1 MEKRLII
8 AIILAVIILVT
19 YQLLFMKSTPPSQTK
34 PGEAKEGKPS
44 TAGGGRVGSAAP
56 SPEAKTGETL
66 KKESPV
72 SVPAPAPLPAV
83 PITQATR
90 VETVVET
97 DLYRAVLDNR
107 GGVLKRF
114 VLKRY
119 RENHSGGV
127 ELVPTIIPA
136 EVGTFLSVSIPGNS
150 ELAKEINQL
159 VFEVKKT
166 PVQVAQGRGIQ
177 VRFVFNRSD
186 LQAVKTITF
195 WTDQP
200 YQATAECSI
209 QSQGRRLDKA
219 YLRLGPGL
227 TDHDLA
233 PKQYVIPPQI
243 VTFSGSS
250 ADILEGKK
258 INDSNSGQKKLQ
270 GSWNWGGIET
280 KFFAALAIPRGSVT
294 DLIAQNDVWTVP
306 GKDQKAEESV
316 KANLVSLWVPIQP
329 ESPLDLYMGPKSYE
343 TLSSIREDLTKT
355 IDYGWF
361 AIIVKPLYY
370 ALKWVHKYIVNWGVS
385 IIVLTFFITLAL
397 FPIRYMQMKNMRDM
411 QKIQPQM
418 KAIQNKYKN
427 LKSAE
432 DRQRMNQEM
441 SQLWRE
447 AGVNP
452 AAGCL
457 PMVAQIPFLIAFYN
471 LIDKSIELWR
481 QPFMLWIRDLSA
493 PDPYY
498 VTPVLM
504 GLTMILQM
512 KQTPPTPGQDSR
524 MQKQMMYIMPVV
536 LTIFFLNMSSGL
548 VVYFLFSN
556 VFSWGM
562 QKLYEMIVPN
572 TAAAT
577 PAPKKDKKK
586 KAL

>member
-8 AIILAVIILVT
+8 AIILSVVILVT
-19 YQLLFMKSTPPSQTK
+19 YQLLFMKPSPPAQTK
-34 PGEAKEGKPS
+34 PGDAKAAEPS
-44 TAGGGRVGSAAP
+44 PSGGGASKGEAP
-56 SPEAKTGETL
+56 PPEAKADDTRKKETL
-66 KKESPV
+66 TP
-72 SVPAPAPLPAV
+72 PPAPLPEL
-83 PITQATR
+83 PTTQAAR
-90 VETVVET
+90 IDTVVDT

-107 GGVLKRF
+107 GGTLKRF

-119 RENHSGGV
+119 HDNHKGGV
-127 ELVPTIIPA
+127 ELVPTIIPP
-136 EVGTFLSVSIPGNS
+136 EVGTFLSVSTPGNAD
-150 ELAKEINQL
+150 LAKEINGL
-159 VFEVKKT
+159 LFAVKKST
-166 PVQVAQGRGIQ
+166 VQGAQGRGIQ
-177 VRFVFNRSD
+177 VQFSYQRSD
-186 LQAVKTITF
+186 LQVVKTITF

-200 YQATAECSI
+200 YQATAECAI
-209 QSQGRRLDKA
+209 QSQGKA
-219 YLRLGPGL
+219 PEKTYLRLGPGL
-227 TDHDLA
+227 TDHDLVPA
-233 PKQYVIPPQI
+233 QYVIPPQI

-258 INDSNSGQKKLQ
+258 INDSHSGQKKLQ
-270 GSWNWGGIET
+270 GTWSWGGVET
-280 KFFAALAIPRGSVT
+280 KFFAALAIPRDSLR
-294 DLIAQNDVWTVP
+294 DPIAQNDVWTVP
-306 GKDQKAEESV
+306 GKDQKAEEAV
-316 KANLVSLWVPIQP
+316 KSNIVSLWVPVEP
-329 ESPLDLYMGPKSYE
+329 ESPVDLYLGPKSYE
-343 TLSSIREDLTKT
+343 TLSSIREDLAKT

-370 ALKWVHKYIVNWGVS
+370 ALRWVQKYVVNWGVS

-397 FPIRYMQMKNMRDM
+397 FPIRYMQMKNMKDM
-411 QKIQPQM
+411 QKVQPQM

-441 SQLWRE
+441 SALWRE

-481 QPFMLWIRDLSA
+481 QPFVFWLRDLSA

-498 VTPVLM
+498 ITPVLM

-562 QKLYEMIVPN
+562 QKLYEVIVPSAAL
-572 TAAAT
+572 TA

-586 KAL
+586 KAQ

>member
-8 AIILAVIILVT
+8 AIILSVIILVT
-19 YQLLFMKSTPPSQTK
+19 YQLLFLKPSPSTQTK
-34 PGEAKEGKPS
+34 PAETKTGKSASPGAAVKKEAP
-44 TAGGGRVGSAAP
+44 T
-56 SPEAKTGETL
+56 PEAKDG
-66 KKESPV
+66 ESPKRET
-72 SVPAPAPLPAV
+72 SPPPPASLSEIPA
-83 PITQATR
+83 TQAVR
-90 VETVVET
+90 IDTVVET
-97 DLYRAVLDNR
+97 DLYKAVLDNQ
-107 GGVLKRF
+107 GGIIKRF

-119 RENHSGGV
+119 QDNHKGGV
-127 ELVPTIIPA
+127 DLVPTIIPT
-136 EVGTFLSVSIPGNS
+136 ELGSFLSVSTPGNS
-150 ELAKEINQL
+150 ELEKEINQL
-159 VFEVKKT
+159 VFEVGKT
-166 PVQVAQGRGIQ
+166 TVQGAQGRGTQIQ
-177 VRFVFNRSD
+177 FVHQRSD
-186 LQAVKTITF
+186 LRAVKTITF

-200 YQATAECSI
+200 YQVSVDCSI
-209 QSQGRRLDKA
+209 HAQGRRLEKA

-227 TDHDLA
+227 TDHDLVPA
-233 PKQYVIPPQI
+233 QYVISPQI
-243 VTFSGSS
+243 VTFNGSS
-250 ADILEGKK
+250 TDILEGKN
-258 INDSNSGQKKLQ
+258 INDSNSGRKKLQ
-270 GSWNWGGIET
+270 GSWSWAGIET
-280 KFFAALAIPRGSVT
+280 KFFAALAIPRGGFSE
-294 DLIAQNDVWTVP
+294 LIAQNDVWTAP
-306 GKDQKAEESV
+306 NPDKKAEEPV
-316 KANLVSLWVPIQP
+316 KTSLVSLWMPVQP
-329 ESPLDLYMGPKSYE
+329 GNPVDLYMGPKSYE
-343 TLSSIREDLTKT
+343 TLSAIREDLAKT

-370 ALKWVHKYIVNWGVS
+370 ALRWVNKYLVNWGVS
-385 IIVLTFFITLAL
+385 IIVLTFFITLAM
-397 FPIRYMQMKNMRDM
+397 FPIRYMQMKNMKDM

-418 KAIQNKYKN
+418 KVIQNKYKN

-441 SQLWRE
+441 SGLWKE

-481 QPFMLWIRDLSA
+481 QPFMLWLRDLSA

-562 QKLYEMIVPN
+562 QKVYELIVPA
-572 TAAAT
+572 TAAAA
-577 PAPKKDKKK
+577 PASKKDKKK

>member
-8 AIILAVIILVT
+8 AIILSVIILVT
-19 YQLLFMKSTPPSQTK
+19 YQLLFLKPSPAPQTK
-34 PGEAKEGKPS
+34 TGGAQTGQPVSPGPKNQPEATP
-44 TAGGGRVGSAAP
+44 
-56 SPEAKTGETL
+56 PEAKRAETL
-66 KKESPV
+66 QNETVP
-72 SVPAPAPLPAV
+72 PAPALPSGI
-83 PITQATR
+83 PSTQAAR
-90 VETVVET
+90 VDTVIETE
-97 DLYRAVLDNR
+97 LYRAVLDNR
-107 GGVLKRF
+107 GGIVKRF

-119 RENHSGGV
+119 HDNHKGGV
-127 ELVPTIIPA
+127 ELVPTIVPQEI
-136 EVGTFLSVSIPGNS
+136 GMFLSVGIPGDS
-150 ELAKEINQL
+150 ELEKEINRL
-159 VFEVKKT
+159 VFEVRRT
-166 PVQVAQGRGIQ
+166 NVQGARGRGVQIQ
-177 VRFVFNRSD
+177 FGYQRSG
-186 LQAVKTITF
+186 LQVVKTLTF

-200 YQATAECSI
+200 YQISADCMI
-209 QSQGRRLDKA
+209 QSQGKRLEKA

-227 TDHDLA
+227 TDHDLVPA
-233 PKQYVIPPQI
+233 QYVIPPQI
-243 VTFSGSS
+243 VTFTGSS

-258 INDSNSGQKKLQ
+258 INDSNPGRKKLQ
-270 GSWNWGGIET
+270 GSWSWAGIET
-280 KFFAALAIPRGSVT
+280 KFFAALAIPREGYT
-294 DLIAQNDVWTVP
+294 DLIAQNDVWTAP
-306 GKDQKAEESV
+306 GQDQKAEEPV
-316 KANLVSLWVPIQP
+316 KANLVSLWVPVQP
-329 ESPLDLYMGPKSYE
+329 GNPVDLYMGPKSYE

-370 ALKWVHKYIVNWGVS
+370 ALRWVNKYLVNWGVS

-397 FPIRYMQMKNMRDM
+397 FPIRYMQMKNMKDM

-481 QPFMLWIRDLSA
+481 QPFMLWLRDLSA

-524 MQKQMMYIMPVV
+524 MQKQMMYLMPVV

-562 QKLYEMIVPN
+562 QKIYELIIPG
-572 TAAAT
+572 TAAAS
-577 PAPKKDKKK
+577 PSPKKDKKK